1 MEVNKYD
8 ISTQLLL
15 KRNES
20 FIFFL
25 FCDLRVL
32 AFSLL
37 RFWKA
42 SIRLKIFLYLWSPL
56 TINEQDAL
64 ICIPLQHTNKHPDRE
79 TMKGQYLHSRANLA
93 AVKDYIDQM

>member
-42 SIRLKIFLYLWSPL
+42 SIRLKKNFVPL
-56 TINEQDAL
+56 E
-64 ICIPLQHTNKHPDRE
+64 PTN
-79 TMKGQYLHSRANLA
+79 N
-93 AVKDYIDQM
+93 